1 MSTPRGLMPGDVL
14 DVTTAANAL
23 GVREAHGIR
32 WLREHGLVRVMRLHG
47 DRRSATVE
55 RVIWG
60 DVLEKLR
67 AAEPLEPPPA
77 PAPRRGLRRATSL

>member
-14 DVTTAANAL
+14 DVTAAARAL
-23 GVREAHGIR
+23 QVREAHGIR
-32 WLREHGLVRVMRLHG
+32 WLRDHGLVRLMRLPG

-60 DVLEKLR
+60 DVLDLLR

-77 PAPRRGLRRATSL
+77 PAPRRGLRRAQTL